1 MSDLN
6 AILQRP
12 VNIVLAVILVDIF
25 AMILARNNIAGNVI
39 NEWYNK
45 FTFGAFV
52 ADIASICFGIF
63 LSLFLFKNV
72 FPKNSFTPVNFIVCV
87 VLIQLLHDLLFSIV
101 IRSYPSRQNKMMDL
115 FKSYVNENSWKI
127 LLVDAI
133 MMISSVLLIY
143 LFLRSNLDDIMI
155 YTLLAF
161 ALYFA
166 QFLIYS

>member
-1 MSDLN
+1 MTT
-6 AILQRP
+6 LQQIIDRP
-12 VNIVLAVILVDIF
+12 LYIILAVIIVDII
-25 AMILARNNIAGNVI
+25 AMIFARNNMAGNVI

-52 ADIASICFGIF
+52 GDIASISFGIF
-63 LSLFLFKNV
+63 LALFLFKNV
-72 FPKNSFTPVNFIVCV
+72 FPKNSFTMINFIVCV
-87 VLIQLLHDLLFSIV
+87 VLIQLLHDLLFSVV

-115 FKSYVNENSWKI
+115 FKGYVNENSWKI
-127 LLVDAI
+127 LLVDAT
-133 MMISSVLLIY
+133 MMIFSVLLIY
-143 LFLRSNLDDIMI
+143 LFIRSKLDDLMI